1 MDMESRPQRFSTL
14 INQTRDIVADSEGLK
29 EEYQMWLDNMP
40 ENLEQ
45 SRTGDKLNETIDAL
59 DNFIQSLEDA
69 SGELE
74 GIELPLGF
82 CND

>member
-1 MDMESRPQRFSTL
+1 
-14 INQTRDIVADSEGLK
+14 
-29 EEYQMWLDNMP
+29 MWLDNMP

-82 CND
+82 GND